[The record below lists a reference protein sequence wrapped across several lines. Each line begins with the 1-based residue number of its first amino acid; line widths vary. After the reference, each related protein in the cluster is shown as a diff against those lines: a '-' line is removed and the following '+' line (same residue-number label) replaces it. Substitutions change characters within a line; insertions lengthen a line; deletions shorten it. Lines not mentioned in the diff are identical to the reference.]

1 MTRARR
7 RVRRVASVA
16 AASAAA
22 IGIGLAGLVPLA
34 WRGSVALAEVQSPL
48 SPLPTPPA
56 LDPARVKLGEALFH
70 DPILS
75 SRQAL
80 ACNSC
85 HDLSRGGTIKRDR
98 SVGYD
103 GRVHEF
109 NVPTLFNVANSYR
122 MGWRGQ
128 LTSLSDK
135 TDQVLTAPNLMAND
149 WETLLPRLRRSRA
162 YGVRFMAAY
171 GRQPDREAVLD
182 ALVTFQRSLATPNAP
197 FDRFLKGDERA
208 ITPQQRAGY
217 DLFRSYG
224 CASCHQ
230 GSNVG
235 GNMSQIFGVFGGVE
249 GPRPDSVQSHPA
261 GPPAASL
268 ADASDERH
276 VYRVP
281 SLRNVAVTAPYFHDG
296 RTDSLSEA
304 VDIMGRSQLGRML
317 SETDI
322 AAITAFLESL
332 TGEYDGKPLVAAP
345 VEDRR

>member
-1 MTRARR
+1 MTWRGRRARR
-7 RVRRVASVA
+7 VANLA

-22 IGIGLAGLVPLA
+22 IGIGLAGLMPLA
-34 WRGSVALAEVQSPL
+34 LPASVAVAEVRPPL
-48 SPLPTPPA
+48 SPLPAPPA
-56 LDPARVKLGEALFH
+56 LDPARVRLGEALFH

-80 ACNSC
+80 ACSTC
-85 HDLSRGGTIKRDR
+85 HDLSRGGTIRRDR

-109 NVPTLFNVANSYR
+109 NVPTLFNVANNYR

-128 LTSLSDK
+128 LTSLADK

-149 WETLLPRLRRSRA
+149 WETLLPRLRRSQAYRA
-162 YGVRFMAAY
+162 RFSAAY
-171 GRQPDREAVLD
+171 GRPPDRETVLD

-197 FDRFLKGDERA
+197 FDRFLKGDVGA
-208 ITPQQRAGY
+208 ITPQQQVGY

-230 GSNVG
+230 GSNIG
-235 GNMSQIFGVFGGVE
+235 GNMSQIFGVFGGGD
-249 GPRPDSVQSHPA
+249 GPRPNAVRPPRTNA
-261 GPPAASL
+261 PAASL
-268 ADASDERH
+268 ADAEDERH

-281 SLRNVAVTAPYFHDG
+281 SLRNVAFTAPFFHDG